1 MIVFFLAEDPETGKI
16 IDDCFLSSG
25 GDAPSFFAS
34 KKNWDWYA
42 ERHSKNICD
51 SHKLRLIDSDG
62 PYSEILWR
70 LGSRQ
75 PKWSASRPPSIL
87 ADKWNT
93 RLKST
98 DELAIY
104 KMGLRAG
111 RKKGQK

>member
-25 GDAPSFFAS
+25 GDAPSFL
-34 KKNWDWYA
+34 
-42 ERHSKNICD
+42 HICD

-70 LGSRQ
+70 LGARE
-75 PKWSASRPPSIL
+75 PKWTASRPPSIPT
-87 ADKWNT
+87 DEWND
-93 RLKST
+93 RLKSIE
-98 DELAIY
+98 ELAIY

-111 RKKGQK
+111 RQRGQK